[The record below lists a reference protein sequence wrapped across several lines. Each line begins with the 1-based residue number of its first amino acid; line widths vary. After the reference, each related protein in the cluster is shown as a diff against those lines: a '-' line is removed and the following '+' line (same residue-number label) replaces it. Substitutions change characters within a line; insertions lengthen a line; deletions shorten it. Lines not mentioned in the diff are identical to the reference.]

1 MENIQILASK
11 EDQIGRLIKSISN
24 FNDSLEE
31 VEIIELSSLVASY
44 SKQLNRSLKDY
55 ALISYQEEPQRKIA
69 TKAKINFAYHILSLL
84 TKIIRLFEHTQ
95 AISGEIEVN
104 FQTLIEIID
113 QKEAL
118 LISSYEEAALKELE
132 SFYNPIIREKM
143 QQDLEKRLSRRFSME
158 HN

>member
-1 MENIQILASK
+1 MENIQLLANK
-11 EDQIGRLIKSISN
+11 EDQISRLIKSISN

-55 ALISYQEEPQRKIA
+55 AIISYQNEPRRKIA

-84 TKIIRLFEHTQ
+84 TKIIRLFEQTQ
-95 AISGEIEVN
+95 AISGEIEIN

-132 SFYNPIIREKM
+132 SFYNPEIRDKLQSE
-143 QQDLEKRLSRRFSME
+143 LEKRISKKYPSS
-158 HN
+158 